1 MLIATAGHVDHGK
14 TVLVKALTGVDTDRL
29 PEEKARGLS
38 IDLGF
43 AYHTRPDGA
52 VLGFVDVP
60 GHERFIRNMLAGVAA
75 IDHALLIVAA
85 DDGPMPQTREHL
97 AILDLLGV
105 NGGAV
110 VVTKIDLVDDP
121 QAAAVAGRVEKLVE
135 GTGLEGAP
143 VFPVSAVS
151 GEGMKALREHLTEL
165 AAERRTARVRTG
177 ARFRL
182 AVDRCF
188 TVRGAGVVVTGAVF
202 SGEVAVGDRLVL
214 APAGTGVRVRRIH
227 AQSRPA
233 ARGTL
238 GERCAINL
246 AGTELGR
253 TDIRRGDWLTGEP
266 APAASHRFDAELR
279 VLASEE
285 RPLAHWTP
293 VHVHAGAAS
302 LTGRVAVLEGR
313 TVAPGSH
320 GLVQVVVDQPFVGVR
335 GDRFILRDQS
345 ARRTLAG
352 GAVLDPVGAVRGRA
366 RPERIA
372 ALRAAAAR
380 DPDRALAA
388 LLATSANGV
397 DLDHFADAWN
407 LRPVEA
413 EALYERVGVEP
424 VALPR
429 GRTAGFARGDWS
441 NLLEGLLAA
450 ARRVHE
456 EAPERAGA
464 ESAEI
469 ASGMGR
475 SREVAAAAV
484 GALVRD
490 GRLVR
495 EGRYLRTP
503 EHEPRL
509 SPRDAALWSKVSLH
523 LGEDAVKP
531 PVLTELAGTLGVD
544 RSLLALFL
552 GRSAGRGLLV
562 KVAPNRFFHPGAVRR
577 LAEVAERLA
586 AAADDGRF
594 DARAFR
600 DTSGIGRNLTIQV
613 LEYFDGAGL
622 TRRIGDAR
630 IVVRRA
636 EDLFG

>member
-29 PEEKARGLS
+29 PEEKERGLS

-75 IDHALLIVAA
+75 IDYALLVIAA

-105 NGGAV
+105 NAGAV
-110 VVTKIDLVDDP
+110 VITKIDLADDS
-121 QAAAVAGRVEKLVE
+121 QAVAVAERVEKLVD

-143 VFPVSAVS
+143 VFPVSALS
-151 GEGMKALREHLTEL
+151 GAGMTALHEHLTEL
-165 AAERRTARVRTG
+165 AAERRAARVRTG

-214 APAGTGVRVRRIH
+214 APAGIGVRVRSIH

-233 ARGTL
+233 AHGTG

-253 TDIRRGDWLTGEP
+253 SDIRRGDWLTGEP
-266 APAASHRFDAELR
+266 APAVSQRFDAELR

-313 TVAPGSH
+313 SIAPGSH
-320 GLVQVVVDQPFVGVR
+320 GLAQVVVDQPFVGVR

-345 ARRTLAG
+345 ARRTVAG
-352 GAVLDPVGAVRGRA
+352 GAVLDPAGAVRGRA

-372 ALRAAAAR
+372 ALRAMAAS
-380 DPDRALAA
+380 DPDAALAA
-388 LLATSANGV
+388 LLATSVNGI

-407 LRPVEA
+407 LQPAEA
-413 EALYERVGVEP
+413 EASFQRAGVET

-429 GRTAGFARGDWS
+429 GRSAGFARDDWQS
-441 NLLEGLLAA
+441 LLEELLAA
-450 ARRVHE
+450 VRRIHE

-464 ESAEI
+464 ESAEL
-469 ASGMGR
+469 AGGTGR

-484 GALVRD
+484 GALVRN

-495 EGRYLRTP
+495 EGRYLRVP

-509 SPRDAALWSKVSLH
+509 SPRDAALWSKVSIH

-531 PVLTELAGTLGVD
+531 PVLAELAGTLGVD

-552 GRSAGRGLLV
+552 GRSTGRGLLV

-577 LAEVAERLA
+577 LAEVAEGLA

-594 DARAFR
+594 DAKTFR

-636 EDLFG
+636 ADLFG